1 MSTTI
6 KVLSYIFITVFA
18 IVLLLPISW
27 MILGAF
33 RTLEDSAKV
42 PPELL
47 PEKWVLT
54 NFIDIFKYPVLKW
67 TLNSLFVATVSAL
80 TVTLVST
87 MAGYAFAKKKIRGKE
102 PIFWI
107 LLASIMI
114 PGTATL
120 IPMFVLLK
128 QIGLL
133 DSLFGLILPASFSIV
148 YIYFFRQYVQDIP
161 DDYLH
166 SAEIDGAGELQ
177 KFFRIIIPLSKP
189 AVMTM
194 AILTF
199 VGSWNNFV
207 GPLMILFSKDKFTL
221 PLGIQQIFY
230 NDQMLRIN
238 SVPNYPLMQAAG
250 VYMLLPMLIVF
261 TIGHK
266 YFVKGLWGGG
276 IKE

>member
-54 NFIDIFKYPVLKW
+54 NFVDIFKYPVLKW
-67 TLNSLFVATVSAL
+67 TLNSFIVAAASAFA
-80 TVTLVST
+80 VTLVST

-102 PIFWI
+102 PVFWI

-250 VYMLLPMLIVF
+250 LYMLFPMLIVF
-261 TIGHK
+261 TLGHK

>member
-1 MSTTI
+1 MSTAI
-6 KVLSYIFITVFA
+6 KLLAYIFITVFA

-67 TLNSLFVATVSAL
+67 TINSFIVAAASAFA
-80 TVTLVST
+80 VTLVSS
-87 MAGYAFAKKKIRGKE
+87 MAGYAFAKKKIRWKE

-107 LLASIMI
+107 LMASIMI

-128 QIGLL
+128 QVGLL

-161 DDYLH
+161 EDYLH

-207 GPLMILFSKDKFTL
+207 MPLMILFSEDKYTL
-221 PLGIQQIFY
+221 PLGIQQIFF
-230 NDQMLRIN
+230 NDQALRVN
-238 SVPNYPLMQAAG
+238 SVPNYPLMEAAG
-250 VYMLLPMLIVF
+250 VYMFLPMLIVF

>member
-1 MSTTI
+1 MSTAI
-6 KVLSYIFITVFA
+6 KVLAYIFITVFA

-54 NFIDIFKYPVLKW
+54 NFVDIFKYPVLKW
-67 TLNSLFVATVSAL
+67 TLNSFIVAAASAFA
-80 TVTLVST
+80 VTLVST

-102 PIFWI
+102 PVFWI

-250 VYMLLPMLIVF
+250 VYMLFPMLIVF
-261 TIGHK
+261 TLGHK

-276 IKE
+276 VKE

>member
-67 TLNSLFVATVSAL
+67 TLNSFIVAAASAFA
-80 TVTLVST
+80 VTLVST

-102 PIFWI
+102 PVFWI

-250 VYMLLPMLIVF
+250 LYMLLPMQIVF
-261 TIGHK
+261 TLGHK

>member
-67 TLNSLFVATVSAL
+67 TLNSFIVAAASAFA
-80 TVTLVST
+80 VTLVSS

-133 DSLFGLILPASFSIV
+133 DSLFGLILPASFSII

-250 VYMLLPMLIVF
+250 LYMLLPMLIVF
-261 TIGHK
+261 TLGHK

>member
-1 MSTTI
+1 MSTAI
-6 KVLSYIFITVFA
+6 KVLAYIFITVFA

-54 NFIDIFKYPVLKW
+54 NFVDIFKYPVLKW
-67 TLNSLFVATVSAL
+67 TLNSFIVAAASAFA
-80 TVTLVST
+80 VTLVST

-102 PIFWI
+102 PVFWI

-250 VYMLLPMLIVF
+250 VYMLFPMLIVF
-261 TIGHK
+261 TLGHK

>member
-1 MSTTI
+1 MSTAI
-6 KVLSYIFITVFA
+6 KVLAYIFITIFA

-67 TLNSLFVATVSAL
+67 TLNSFIVAAASAFA
-80 TVTLVST
+80 VTLVSS

-102 PIFWI
+102 PVFWI

-250 VYMLLPMLIVF
+250 VYMLFPMLIVF
-261 TIGHK
+261 TLGHK